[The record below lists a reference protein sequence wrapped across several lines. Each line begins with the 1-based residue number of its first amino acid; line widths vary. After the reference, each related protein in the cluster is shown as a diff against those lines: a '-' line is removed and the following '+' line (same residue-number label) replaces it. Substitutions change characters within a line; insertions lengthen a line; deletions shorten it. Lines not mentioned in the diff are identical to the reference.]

1 MSQSFN
7 ARIVKPET
15 LRQMLSD
22 STDQNNSNVTT
33 LDAPANIDLTDII
46 RNKLVESEGSRI
58 AKAFYDSE
66 VRKELE
72 TRIKQILI
80 VDKMDLKGRDIL
92 DVAKQLVNEI
102 VGGGP
107 IDPFLK
113 RTDINE
119 IMINCYNE
127 VFVDE
132 PGKGII
138 KTDVRFDSEE
148 HLMSITRKM
157 LNIANVSVNT
167 ANPYVNARLPGMRLN
182 VVIPPISL
190 RGTTVTIRR
199 YADLSY
205 SEEETIDSGLMNQ
218 SMLSMLKVAI
228 KYKASIFITGGTGSG
243 KTTLLKLLSKF
254 IPDQER
260 IITIEDDEELRLY
273 ELYPEKHIVA
283 LECRLTNREDTT
295 VTITKL
301 VKNGL
306 RMNPDR
312 SIVGEVRGEE
322 ALDLLESLNTGHG
335 GSLASGHANNAMDAG
350 ERLITMV
357 QRKPGLNMTPS
368 EIGRIVAKGF
378 HLFVH
383 LKRLKDYSRKMMQIV
398 EVKGYK
404 DGMFQ
409 MNEMYKFEMD
419 GEDKLSTNGK
429 VKGEHVDVQPYFSEE
444 LVQYLIDN
452 GAPFSEIEPWIRKE

>member
-1 MSQSFN
+1 MSQ
-7 ARIVKPET
+7 RIDPRIIKPEQ
-15 LRQMLSD
+15 LRQILND
-22 STDQNNSNVTT
+22 SSGQYNSNVTT
-33 LDAPANIDLTDII
+33 LDAPANDDLTDII

-66 VRKELE
+66 VRSQLE
-72 TRIKQILI
+72 TRIKQIL
-80 VDKMDLKGRDIL
+80 VSDKMDLQGRDIL

-113 RTDINE
+113 RTDLNE
-119 IMINCYNE
+119 IMINSNNE
-127 VFVDE
+127 VYIDE

-205 SEEETIDSGLMNQ
+205 TEQETIDSGLMSQ

-228 KYKASIFITGGTGSG
+228 KYKASIFLTGGTGSG

-260 IITIEDDEELRLY
+260 LITIEDDEELRLY

-283 LECRLTNREDTT
+283 LECRITNREDTT
-295 VTITKL
+295 VTIAKL
-301 VKNGL
+301 IKNGL

-312 SIVGEVRGEE
+312 TIVGEVRGEE

-335 GSLASGHANNAMDAG
+335 GSIASGHANNAMDAG

-368 EIGRIVAKGF
+368 EIGRIVARGF

-383 LKRLKDYSRKMMQIV
+383 LKRLEDYSRKIMQIV
-398 EVKGYK
+398 EVKGYEN
-404 DGMFQ
+404 GMFQ
-409 MNEMYKFEMD
+409 MNEMYKFEIH
-419 GEDKLSTNGK
+419 GEDGLSSEGK
-429 VKGEHVDVQPYFSEE
+429 VIGGHVDVNPYFSKE
-444 LVQYLIDN
+444 LVKYLVDN
-452 GAPFSEIEPWIRKE
+452 GAPLSELDPWIRKE